1 MAGDFSRQSS
11 ATSVTTLWGKN
22 QPALSIGVGDYSYA
36 NFPPSNWCTAFWNIA
51 VGSRDGF
58 LAVGDHD
65 TYYGDRLTN
74 DTTYGYWESAT
85 GYANSCGL
93 KGSGVSWVGSGTVS
107 NNHACNTSTN
117 IALFDTCFGREM
129 YVDYPLSTPLVRFI
143 VLCDGIASRPNA
155 TAWCDYGPTG
165 TDAMNH
171 FTWLDSIVKAGHDAG
186 IRWVVVLNHVYD
198 WAAGPYGISYSDEL
212 WNHLINDKVDL
223 LISGDEHNYERSY
236 PLTCQKTSGDNWYQN
251 KNGPIVQSCIGDTN
265 ASVYEHG
272 EGLLYLISG
281 TGGQTLNR
289 FNTTNVDWLSN
300 SGYFSALNDTTQGFN
315 LFTVTST
322 TISDVFTPAVGSFS
336 DNWSISY
343 PSAVGGTLLGVDWL
357 APLNPYLESV
367 VLIGAILVIV
377 IVFDRRKQ
385 A

>member
-1 MAGDFSRQSS
+1 M
-11 ATSVTTLWGKN
+11 
-22 QPALSIGVGDYSYA
+22 
-36 NFPPSNWCTAFWNIA
+36 
-51 VGSRDGF
+51 
-58 LAVGDHD
+58 
-65 TYYGDRLTN
+65 
-74 DTTYGYWESAT
+74 
-85 GYANSCGL
+85 
-93 KGSGVSWVGSGTVS
+93 
-107 NNHACNTSTN
+107 
-117 IALFDTCFGREM
+117 
-129 YVDYPLSTPLVRFI
+129 
-143 VLCDGIASRPNA
+143 
-155 TAWCDYGPTG
+155 
-165 TDAMNH
+165 
-171 FTWLDSIVKAGHDAG
+171 
-186 IRWVVVLNHVYD
+186 
-198 WAAGPYGISYSDEL
+198 
-212 WNHLINDKVDL
+212 DL

-272 EGLLYLISG
+272 EGLLNLISG